1 VLYVLDTSALLAHY
15 RQEVGWSEVQALF
28 EAEEAELILVSVSLA
43 EFGRR
48 LCELGATEEEIEATL
63 TSYQLLFEEIVPVDA
78 ASAQAAFVLGC
89 RTPRRLPLVDAL
101 IAAVAQIKGAILVHR
116 DEHMRSLPADLV
128 SQQDLGTSFITR

>member
-1 VLYVLDTSALLAHY
+1 MLYVLDTSALLAHH
-15 RQEVGWSEVQALF
+15 RQEAGWSEVQALF

-128 SQQDLGTSFITR
+128 SQQDLGTSSITR

>member
-1 VLYVLDTSALLAHY
+1 
-15 RQEVGWSEVQALF
+15 
-28 EAEEAELILVSVSLA
+28 LILVSVSLA

-128 SQQDLGTSFITR
+128 SQQDLGTSSITR

>member
-1 VLYVLDTSALLAHY
+1 MLYVLDTSALLAHY